1 MESSNPQKTKH
12 ELENFIV
19 FLEKIVDRVETG
31 KTDINKI
38 PRLISKL
45 EGKYQ
50 PISSHILDIF
60 PKSDWYID
68 GARKMIKRH
77 RNRLNNLHYVA

>member
-45 EGKYQ
+45 EG
-50 PISSHILDIF
+50 
-60 PKSDWYID
+60 
-68 GARKMIKRH
+68 
-77 RNRLNNLHYVA
+77 